1 LLNSIAAQDDVCCSV
16 AGEYSTAPRRS
27 DVAYQEVCRNNL
39 NYKACSPYGWFNR
52 I

>member
-16 AGEYSTAPRRS
+16 AGKYSTAPLRS
-27 DVAYQEVCRNNL
+27 DVAYLEVCRNNL
-39 NYKACSPYGWFNR
+39 NCKVCGPYGCINR